1 MRSGSLPSL
10 ISHSAPLTSHLF
22 PSQMMTED
30 QPPMKD
36 VVKGVLTDLGLSS
49 SRASK
54 LDVDDFLVLLDAFN
68 KAGVHFS
75 S

>member
-1 MRSGSLPSL
+1 
-10 ISHSAPLTSHLF
+10 
-22 PSQMMTED
+22 MMTED